1 MLRFRNGFNK
11 RITAY
16 VLAFFVVFFALC
28 TSLFMA
34 VEAGHHDCHDEHC
47 SVCTIIHQCENSL
60 RQQSGDVN
68 GNIFV
73 IIPVVF
79 FAVLFFASS
88 GDITVKTPISQ
99 KVRLND

>member
-1 MLRFRNGFNK
+1 MFDINSKRNN

-16 VLAFFVVFFALC
+16 MMAFFVVFFALC
-28 TSLFMA
+28 TALFMA
-34 VEAGHHDCHDEHC
+34 IEAGHRDCHDEHC
-47 SVCTIIHQCENSL
+47 AICTIIHQCENSL

-73 IIPVVF
+73 IVHVIF
-79 FAVLFFASS
+79 FAVLFFVSS

>member
-60 RQQSGDVN
+60 RQQAGDVN
-68 GNIFV
+68 DS
-73 IIPVVF
+73 VF
-79 FAVLFFASS
+79 ILLPAVLFAVSFIFSENNL
-88 GDITVKTPISQ
+88 IFETPISK

>member
-1 MLRFRNGFNK
+1 MFNINSKRNN

-16 VLAFFVVFFALC
+16 MMAFFVVFFALC
-28 TSLFMA
+28 TALFMA
-34 VEAGHHDCHDEHC
+34 IEAGHRDCHDEHC
-47 SVCTIIHQCENSL
+47 AVCTIIHQCENSL

-68 GNIFV
+68 GNMFV
-73 IIPVVF
+73 IMPVVF
-79 FAVLFFASS
+79 FAVLFFVSS

>member
-1 MLRFRNGFNK
+1 MLDINSRKNN
-11 RITAY
+11 RITVY
-16 VLAFFVVFFALC
+16 MMAFFVVFFALC
-28 TSLFMA
+28 TALFMA
-34 VEAGHHDCHDEHC
+34 VEAGHRDCHDEHC
-47 SVCTIIHQCENSL
+47 AICTIIHQCENTL

-68 GNIFV
+68 GNLFV

-79 FAVLFFASS
+79 FAVLFFVSS

>member
-1 MLRFRNGFNK
+1 MFDINSRSNN

-16 VLAFFVVFFALC
+16 MMAFFVVFFALC
-28 TSLFMA
+28 TALFMA
-34 VEAGHHDCHDEHC
+34 IEAGHRDCHDEHC
-47 SVCTIIHQCENSL
+47 AICTIIHQCENTL

-68 GNIFV
+68 GNMFV
-73 IIPVVF
+73 ILPVVF
-79 FAVLFFASS
+79 FAVLFFVSS